1 MGGRTSSH
9 RTPITKHASQ
19 ARYSYYV
26 EFRVLDNGKTLTLA
40 QKGCGQLKR
49 WKVRSGN
56 RTVAK
61 QHEAM
66 IQTELMK
73 GLVISDQ
80 ARPISDWKRLNVY
93 GHTKNVNMPLP
104 FSLSH
109 FLAARLLQKSQLK
122 MWKLTRGNFTVG
134 LPIDSTR
141 QFLLLHAYAETAL
154 V

>member
-1 MGGRTSSH
+1 MRSAYSWGSYSKSRPDAKEATDMGL
-9 RTPITKHASQ
+9 TK
-19 ARYSYYV
+19 RRDSYYV

-93 GHTKNVNMPLP
+93 GHTKNVNMP
-104 FSLSH
+104 
-109 FLAARLLQKSQLK
+109 
-122 MWKLTRGNFTVG
+122 
-134 LPIDSTR
+134 
-141 QFLLLHAYAETAL
+141 
-154 V
+154 